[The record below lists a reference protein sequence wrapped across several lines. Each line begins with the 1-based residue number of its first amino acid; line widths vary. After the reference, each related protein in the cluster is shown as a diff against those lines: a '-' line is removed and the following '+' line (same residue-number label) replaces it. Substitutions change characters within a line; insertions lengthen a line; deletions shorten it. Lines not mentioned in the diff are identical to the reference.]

1 MLDCQAMKRFLH
13 PYLDGELQARD
24 AVEIQAHLDECPACA
39 TLYRNEKLF
48 LDLLGKSMPHPR
60 APMGL
65 EGQVKEAL
73 HTFCARQESRGWFRQ
88 MVAPAFAVAGVA
100 GVVVLAMVLLAGTKS
115 VPDIVD
121 AAVTTHERYASK
133 HLQLTIQSHEP
144 AQVSRWLQEEVGFS
158 VSLAHTPVK
167 NLKLLGGR
175 LVDFQSKKAV
185 FLAYDVGGRP
195 LSLIMTRAQGVELF
209 GSRETMDKEVRFY
222 QSSYHGFQ
230 TLSWTLEGMAYVFVS
245 DTQELNKQAC
255 QVCHTTGRQLQSSSG
270 RAAVKSLL

>member
-1 MLDCQAMKRFLH
+1 MLDCQAMKRFLN

-48 LDLLGKSMPHPR
+48 LDLLGRSLPPSR

-65 EGQVKEAL
+65 EVQVKEAL
-73 HTFCARQESRGWFRQ
+73 HTFCARRESRGWFRQ
-88 MVAPAFAVAGVA
+88 MVAPAFAVVGVA
-100 GVVVLAMVLLAGTKS
+100 GMAALTVVLLVGTKS

-121 AAVTTHERYASK
+121 AAVAVHESYASK
-133 HLQLTIQSHEP
+133 HLQLNMQSHEP
-144 AQVSRWLQEEVGFS
+144 AQVSRWLQEQAGFS

-175 LVDFQSKKAV
+175 LVDFQGKKAV

-195 LSLIMTRAQGVELF
+195 LSLIMTPAQGMKLF
-209 GSRETMDKEVRFY
+209 GNREVMDKAVRFY

-245 DTQELNKQAC
+245 DAQELNKQAC
-255 QVCHTTGRQLQSSSG
+255 QVCHNTERQLQSSSG